1 MAKKELVE
9 NIVRLYSK
17 LGGNMNDV
25 LGSRSNV
32 TFLGTGKNPEP
43 FVEMDINM
51 EAVGALGKSKIL
63 EELKSPMGYLTA
75 DKLND
80 IQATKLYNN
89 MLKLEDYY
97 YPKQVA
103 NIIDLGP
110 GTGVERNITRNLDQ
124 EGLGA
129 LRARGDYMT
138 DEGVMAS
145 ETILPV
151 GSQVAKRNK
160 EGVMAFDDLDEIAE
174 PFQSAEETFR
184 KLEAQGQGDLARQL
198 QKAMMEGPLS
208 KVGNVGD
215 TPAKRAS
222 AREFLVE
229 ALKKDVTDKGV
240 NFGKTQLNDV
250 ISAEDVRYIL
260 EGGGGIGGDPIV
272 LVEKYFGPKIV
283 EALPAGATG
292 DDIIRFT
299 KKVLEEVVDAAGNR
313 PGDPKFDRMT
323 ARFLDLD
330 PPGGPKQPFKDGGRA
345 SFRFGKAAGKAFGLM
360 KKAKAIEKSVDAGEE
375 MGYQALREYGLEAE
389 DITRLFKEI
398 ATDKTMV
405 GPEKTA
411 YFKMLNQV
419 LKNPDKFPEGI
430 IEIKK
435 RLGLNYAD
443 GGRAGFRYGGDTMGG
458 PNDRS
463 IGGEGPDDRS
473 NAVQNLNHQAF
484 MQMAQDYNRNLNN
497 QGGGD
502 GPKVGITTMETPQ
515 SRNINRLTKTGL
527 LDDDEENKT
536 QNIIDTIFNPEIA
549 GNINK
554 VTTQTKNLLNAD
566 PDLLATLGLNKADG
580 GRVGFRLGKSVF
592 SGIANMFKKGAD
604 DVDLVKQ
611 EETFRT
617 GPITEKFLGDVDKKV
632 IDKFI
637 RTRDTSGPG
646 SFGMYDNIAE
656 MPQGLQA
663 AEFIK
668 RVRVPGENRI
678 DYEKAEMFIGGG
690 IKLTGKETIDEL
702 IEMYINAMKSYKSPF
717 KAAKGGLAKILEV

>member
-9 NIVRLYSK
+9 NIVKLYSK

-32 TFLGTGKNPEP
+32 TFLGTGRNPEP

-97 YPKQVA
+97 YPKQVS

-110 GTGVERNITRNLDQ
+110 GTGVERTITRNLDQ

-129 LRARGDYMT
+129 LRARGAQLADDLPPPGSRGGPDDIAAPLQDAETTLRNLEKQDPILAAQMKKMM
-138 DEGVMAS
+138 DEGIMSTV
-145 ETILPV
+145 TN
-151 GSQVAKRNK
+151 R
-160 EGVMAFDDLDEIAE
+160 
-174 PFQSAEETFR
+174 
-184 KLEAQGQGDLARQL
+184 GD
-198 QKAMMEGPLS
+198 MPG
-208 KVGNVGD
+208 
-215 TPAKRAS
+215 KRAS

-229 ALKKDVTDKGV
+229 ALKKDRTDKGV

-260 EGGGGIGGDPIV
+260 EGGGGIGGDPIM
-272 LVEKYFGPKIV
+272 LVEKYFGPRIV
-283 EALPAGATG
+283 EALPSGATG
-292 DDIIRFT
+292 DEIVRFT
-299 KKVLEEVVDAAGNR
+299 KRVLEEVVDAAGNK
-313 PGDPKFDRMT
+313 PGDPRFDRNT
-323 ARFLDLD
+323 AKFIDEMA
-330 PPGGPKQPFKDGGRA
+330 DGGRA
-345 SFRFGKAAGKAFGLM
+345 GFRFGRSAGKAFGLM

-398 ATDKTMV
+398 ATDKTMI

-443 GGRAGFRYGGDTMGG
+443 GGRAGFR
-458 PNDRS
+458 
-463 IGGEGPDDRS
+463 
-473 NAVQNLNHQAF
+473 
-484 MQMAQDYNRNLNN
+484 
-497 QGGGD
+497 
-502 GPKVGITTMETPQ
+502 
-515 SRNINRLTKTGL
+515 
-527 LDDDEENKT
+527 
-536 QNIIDTIFNPEIA
+536 
-549 GNINK
+549 
-554 VTTQTKNLLNAD
+554 
-566 PDLLATLGLNKADG
+566 
-580 GRVGFRLGKSVF
+580 LGKSVF

-604 DVDLVKQ
+604 DIDLVKQ

-617 GPITEKFLGDVDKKV
+617 GPITEKFLGDVDKRV

-637 RTRDTSGPG
+637 RTRDTKGPG
-646 SFGMYDNIAE
+646 SFGMYDNISE

>member
-9 NIVRLYSK
+9 NIVKLYSK

-51 EAVGALGKSKIL
+51 EAVGVLGKSKIL

-80 IQATKLYNN
+80 VQATKLYNN
-89 MLKLEDYY
+89 MLKLEEFY
-97 YPKQVA
+97 YPKQVS
-103 NIIDLGP
+103 NITDMA
-110 GTGVERNITRNLDQ
+110 TGTRNLDQ

-129 LRARGDYMT
+129 LRAMADDLPPPGSRGGPD
-138 DEGVMAS
+138 DIAAPFAS
-145 ETILPV
+145 ANETI
-151 GSQVAKRNK
+151 AN
-160 EGVMAFDDLDEIAE
+160 
-174 PFQSAEETFR
+174 
-184 KLEAQGQGDLARQL
+184 L
-198 QKAMMEGPLS
+198 QKQDPELAAQFRTLMTN
-208 KVGNVGD
+208 KGD
-215 TPAKRAS
+215 MPGKRAS

-250 ISAEDVRYIL
+250 ISAEDVRYIT
-260 EGGGGIGGDPIV
+260 EGGGGIGGDPIM
-272 LVEKYFGPKIV
+272 LVEKYFGPRIV

-299 KKVLEEVVDAAGNR
+299 KKVLEEVVDASGNR
-313 PGDPKFDRMT
+313 PSDPKFDRMT
-323 ARFLDLD
+323 AKFIDEMA
-330 PPGGPKQPFKDGGRA
+330 DGGRA
-345 SFRFGKAAGKAFGLM
+345 GFSKGKIVKSGLEDLAQLLQKEKNRTQRIAGNLRLDNMQRTEIGKPKKGVDYDYYRELLDDDEVNVVMGDETKELLEAMLKEQKAEMDYMFRLYKKGALNPTAGETTMGRLKMLEEKAQSGVPLSVEEIAEIKRLSEIFNKAEGGRAGFRFGKSAGKAFGLA
-360 KKAKAIEKSVDAGEE
+360 KKLANINKSVDEGVQ
-375 MGYQALREYGLEAE
+375 MGYQDLRKYGLEAE
-389 DITRLFKEI
+389 DITRLFKEL
-398 ATDKTMV
+398 AMDKTMV

-419 LKNPDKFPEGI
+419 LKNPDDFPDGI

-435 RLGLNYAD
+435 RLGLDFAD
-443 GGRAGFRYGGDTMGG
+443 GGRA
-458 PNDRS
+458 
-463 IGGEGPDDRS
+463 
-473 NAVQNLNHQAF
+473 
-484 MQMAQDYNRNLNN
+484 
-497 QGGGD
+497 
-502 GPKVGITTMETPQ
+502 
-515 SRNINRLTKTGL
+515 
-527 LDDDEENKT
+527 
-536 QNIIDTIFNPEIA
+536 
-549 GNINK
+549 
-554 VTTQTKNLLNAD
+554 
-566 PDLLATLGLNKADG
+566 
-580 GRVGFRLGKSVF
+580 GFRLGKSVF

-604 DVDLVKQ
+604 DIDLVKQ

-617 GPITEKFLGDVDKKV
+617 GPITEKFLGDVDKRV

>member
-9 NIVRLYSK
+9 NIVKLYSK

-32 TFLGTGKNPEP
+32 TFLGTGRNPEP

-97 YPKQVA
+97 YPKQVS

-110 GTGVERNITRNLDQ
+110 KTGVERTITRNLDQ
-124 EGLGA
+124 EGLA
-129 LRARGDYMT
+129 SLRAKVDDVDLPPTVQTQDSNFIPIRADQYRDIFGKSPGLKNVDDLPPPGSRGGPDDIAAPLQDAETTLRNLEKQDPILAAQMKKMMDEGIMSTVTNRGDMP
-138 DEGVMAS
+138 G
-145 ETILPV
+145 
-151 GSQVAKRNK
+151 
-160 EGVMAFDDLDEIAE
+160 
-174 PFQSAEETFR
+174 
-184 KLEAQGQGDLARQL
+184 
-198 QKAMMEGPLS
+198 
-208 KVGNVGD
+208 
-215 TPAKRAS
+215 KRAS

-229 ALKKDVTDKGV
+229 ALKKDRTDKGV

-260 EGGGGIGGDPIV
+260 EGGGGIGGDPIM
-272 LVEKYFGPKIV
+272 LVEKYFGPRIV
-283 EALPAGATG
+283 EALPSGATG
-292 DDIIRFT
+292 DEIVRFT
-299 KKVLEEVVDAAGNR
+299 KRVLEEVVDAAGNK
-313 PGDPKFDRMT
+313 PGDPKFDRNT
-323 ARFLDLD
+323 AKFIDEMA
-330 PPGGPKQPFKDGGRA
+330 DGGRA
-345 SFRFGKAAGKAFGLM
+345 GFRFGRSAGKAFGLM

-435 RLGLNYAD
+435 RLGLDFAD
-443 GGRAGFRYGGDTMGG
+443 GGRA
-458 PNDRS
+458 
-463 IGGEGPDDRS
+463 
-473 NAVQNLNHQAF
+473 
-484 MQMAQDYNRNLNN
+484 
-497 QGGGD
+497 
-502 GPKVGITTMETPQ
+502 
-515 SRNINRLTKTGL
+515 
-527 LDDDEENKT
+527 
-536 QNIIDTIFNPEIA
+536 
-549 GNINK
+549 
-554 VTTQTKNLLNAD
+554 
-566 PDLLATLGLNKADG
+566 
-580 GRVGFRLGKSVF
+580 GFRLGKSVF

-604 DVDLVKQ
+604 DIDLVKQ

-617 GPITEKFLGDVDKKV
+617 GPITEKFLGDVDKRV

-637 RTRDTSGPG
+637 RTRDTKGPG
-646 SFGMYDNIAE
+646 SFGMYDNISE

>member
-9 NIVRLYSK
+9 NIVKLYSK

-32 TFLGTGKNPEP
+32 TFLGTGRNPEP

-75 DKLND
+75 NKLND

-97 YPKQVA
+97 YPKQVS

-110 GTGVERNITRNLDQ
+110 GTGVERTITRNLDQ

-129 LRARGDYMT
+129 LRARGAQLADDLPPPGSRGGPDDIAAPLQDAETTLRNLEKQDPILAAQMKKMM
-138 DEGVMAS
+138 DEGIMSTV
-145 ETILPV
+145 TN
-151 GSQVAKRNK
+151 R
-160 EGVMAFDDLDEIAE
+160 
-174 PFQSAEETFR
+174 
-184 KLEAQGQGDLARQL
+184 GD
-198 QKAMMEGPLS
+198 MPG
-208 KVGNVGD
+208 
-215 TPAKRAS
+215 KRAS

-229 ALKKDVTDKGV
+229 ALKKDRTDKGV

-260 EGGGGIGGDPIV
+260 EGGGGIGGDPIM
-272 LVEKYFGPKIV
+272 LVEKYFGPRIV
-283 EALPAGATG
+283 EALPSGATG
-292 DDIIRFT
+292 DEIVRFT
-299 KKVLEEVVDAAGNR
+299 KRVLEEVVDAAGNK
-313 PGDPKFDRMT
+313 PGDPRFDRNT
-323 ARFLDLD
+323 AKFIDEMA
-330 PPGGPKQPFKDGGRA
+330 DGGRA
-345 SFRFGKAAGKAFGLM
+345 GFRFGRSAGKAFGLM

-398 ATDKTMV
+398 ATDKTMI

-435 RLGLNYAD
+435 RLGLDFAD
-443 GGRAGFRYGGDTMGG
+443 GGRA
-458 PNDRS
+458 
-463 IGGEGPDDRS
+463 
-473 NAVQNLNHQAF
+473 
-484 MQMAQDYNRNLNN
+484 
-497 QGGGD
+497 
-502 GPKVGITTMETPQ
+502 
-515 SRNINRLTKTGL
+515 
-527 LDDDEENKT
+527 
-536 QNIIDTIFNPEIA
+536 
-549 GNINK
+549 
-554 VTTQTKNLLNAD
+554 
-566 PDLLATLGLNKADG
+566 
-580 GRVGFRLGKSVF
+580 GFRLGKSVF

-604 DVDLVKQ
+604 DIDLVKQ

-617 GPITEKFLGDVDKKV
+617 GPITEKFLGDVDKRV

-637 RTRDTSGPG
+637 RTRDTKGPG
-646 SFGMYDNIAE
+646 SFGMYDNISE